1 MATPMGHDGGYPK
14 GGHPH
19 PQGDE
24 WARRAAD
31 RAYAKALRPW
41 YKKKR
46 FIIPIAL
53 IGLFFLMSAC
63 AAIIG
68 GSDAGDSDG
77 STTSGGDSATPT
89 AAPPPAGPAFGTVVR
104 GDKLDVTVN
113 PVGPCLAG
121 ASSCTFEV
129 RYANTSS
136 VNQDEFV
143 STDDMILVDTQNRRF
158 ESTAFD
164 AIDLQP
170 SGTKNTQI
178 TFQGMPPDFTPSR
191 IEVSTGGAEFAIAII
206 P

>member
-1 MATPMGHDGGYPK
+1 MATPMGHDSGYPQT
-14 GGHPH
+14 GHP

-24 WARRAAD
+24 RARRAAD

-46 FIIPIAL
+46 FIIPLAL

-68 GSDAGDSDG
+68 SSDVGGTSPANSGSDG
-77 STTSGGDSATPT
+77 SAPT
-89 AAPPPAGPAFGTVVR
+89 AAPDPAGPAFGTVVR
-104 GDKLDVTVN
+104 GDKLNVTVN

-121 ASSCTFEV
+121 ASSCTFDV
-129 RYANTSS
+129 QYVNASS

-158 ESTAFD
+158 ESTAFE

-178 TFQGMPPDFTPSR
+178 TFQGMPPDFTPSW
-191 IEVSTGGAEFAIAII
+191 IEVSTGGAEFAIAIA